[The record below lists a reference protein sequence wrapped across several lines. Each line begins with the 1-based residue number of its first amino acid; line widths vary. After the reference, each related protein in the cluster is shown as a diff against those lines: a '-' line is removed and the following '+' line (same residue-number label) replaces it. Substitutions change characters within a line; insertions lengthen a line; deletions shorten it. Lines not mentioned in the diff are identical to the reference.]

1 MKIKGGSVR
10 KHFFNAPEERV
21 FSLRHLKGEA
31 TRLCLGQTDMIRQ
44 VRFDD
49 LHLINGRA
57 AKEAR
62 EPNLSFWFVHIVS
75 PIPAFG
81 RVRPSDIAS
90 TCGAMR
96 SRTIIDDM
104 AAEKP
109 PLPIS
114 YR

>member
-1 MKIKGGSVR
+1 MKIEGGSVR
-10 KHFFNAPEERV
+10 KYFFDAPNKGIIR
-21 FSLRHLKGEA
+21 LRYLKRNA
-31 TRLCLGQTDMIRQ
+31 TRLRLRQTDMIRQ

-49 LHLINGRA
+49 LHLIAGCA

-81 RVRPSDIAS
+81 RVRPSDIAP